1 MQLVYAIPV
10 AMGLG
15 ALHSLEPGH
24 GKGVISAYLISN
36 QGKPKDA
43 MLIGFVSAVAHTFSI
58 LMLALVATS
67 SIDAFIPEHL
77 ISFIEL
83 GSGLAVSWI
92 GARMLYQ
99 KFRPEVVVVRK
110 LGLAQAETCTNPHH
124 HHHVHSNHSHK
135 DSPPSSIGRLF
146 TVGFFTGLIPCPS
159 ALAILLSSI
168 GLHHASIGMT
178 LVMAFSIG
186 MALMMCTIGLVVVTT
201 GDTISRLDHW
211 RVTDTLTSLSSLL
224 VFLIGCFV
232 SWEAVSHLLR

>member
-1 MQLVYAIPV
+1 MQLIYAIPA

-24 GKGVISAYLISN
+24 GKGVISAYLISH
-36 QGKPKDA
+36 QGKAKDA
-43 MLIGFVSAVAHTFSI
+43 ILIGFVSAIAHTVSI

-67 SIDAFIPEHL
+67 SIHAFVPEHL
-77 ISFIEL
+77 ISCIEL
-83 GSGLAVSWI
+83 CSGLVVSWI

-99 KFRPEVVVVRK
+99 KMRPQVVVVRK

-124 HHHVHSNHSHK
+124 HHHHVHSDHSHK
-135 DSPPSSIGRLF
+135 DGQPSSIGHLF

-186 MALMMCTIGLVVVTT
+186 MALMMCTIGLLVVKT
-201 GDTISRLDHW
+201 GDTISQLDHW
-211 RVTDTLTSLSSLL
+211 RVTDKLTSLSSLL

-232 SWEAVSHLLR
+232 SWEAVSHLL